1 MSIFT
6 ENLKRLRE
14 RENLKQS
21 ELAEMIGVTNK
32 AISSWEKGRTEPN
45 MGMIEKLCVALN
57 CTKSDLMEEQPTI
70 LMTSDAQVKR
80 LLMYAEKLGM
90 LKQEARER
98 VFEYIE
104 FEKSKEERKNAQS

>member
-14 RENLKQS
+14 REDLKQS
-21 ELAEMIGVTNK
+21 ELAAMIGVTNK

-45 MGMIEKLCVALN
+45 MGMIERLCTALN

-70 LMTSDAQVKR
+70 LMTSDAQVK
-80 LLMYAEKLGM
+80 LLLHYAEKLG
-90 LKQEARER
+90 LLSPEARER
-98 VFEYIE
+98 VFHYID
-104 FEKSKEERKNAQS
+104 FEISREDDANAKS